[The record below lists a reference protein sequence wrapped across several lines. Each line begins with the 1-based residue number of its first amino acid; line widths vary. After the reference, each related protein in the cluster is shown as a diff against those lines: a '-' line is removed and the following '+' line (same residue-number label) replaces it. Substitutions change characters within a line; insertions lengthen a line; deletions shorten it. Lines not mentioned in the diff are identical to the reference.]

1 MRRFPIG
8 SDPAGL
14 FLDSCIWLFGSAFSD
29 AFWLA
34 LRGGLVGGCLFLSLG
49 DGLAGGWDARAAL
62 LRGLRLLRWVLACV
76 VPVGWRPWV
85 WLGGVV
91 VFGFGWSFAGF
102 GLLGLL
108 GSGGLG

>member
-1 MRRFPIG
+1 VRRFPIG

-62 LRGLRLLRWVLACV
+62 LRGLWGFCGGCWLVL
-76 VPVGWRPWV
+76 VPVGWRPLGWAGRCCGFRV
-85 WLGGVV
+85 WDGALRGLVHR
-91 VFGFGWSFAGF
+91 VFWA
-102 GLLGLL
+102 
-108 GSGGLG
+108 